1 MVEPVEPVNNSV
13 GGAFSLWVTSLT
25 GQRAN
30 GPNSTKKELRA
41 TMLFPDYR
49 PRRLRQNSAFRR
61 MIRETR
67 LDVDDFILPL
77 FAVSGKNIQNPIPSM
92 PDQYQLSL
100 DRLVSTAQRA
110 VELGI
115 PAVILFGVPSKK
127 DSLATGAYAANGIV
141 QQAIKAVKNALPE
154 LAVISDVC
162 LCQYTDHGHCGVVE
176 GGSVDNDATLDLLAR
191 TALSHAEAGADM
203 VAPSDMMDGRVAEI
217 REALDENS
225 YSHIPIMS
233 YAAKYCSAYYGPF
246 REAADSAPKF
256 GDRRTYQ
263 MDPPNAME
271 AIREVTM
278 DVEEGAD
285 IIMIKPALA
294 YLDVIC
300 RIREEIDLP
309 IAAYNVSGEY
319 AMIKAAAQKGWLDG
333 PKSDAGNPDGHK
345 AGRGGSDSDLL
356 RNGSRQFDER
366 LTPICHKYN
375 SEWFQH
381 LRSRPN
387 ARREPT

>member
-1 MVEPVEPVNNSV
+1 
-13 GGAFSLWVTSLT
+13 
-25 GQRAN
+25 
-30 GPNSTKKELRA
+30 
-41 TMLFPDYR
+41 MLFPDYR

-67 LDVDDFILPL
+67 LSVDDFILPL
-77 FAVSGKNIQNPIPSM
+77 FAVKGKNIQNPIPSM

-100 DRLVSTAQRA
+100 DRLVNTARQA
-110 VELGI
+110 VDLGI
-115 PAVILFGVPSKK
+115 PAVILFGVPNHK
-127 DSLATGAYAANGIV
+127 DALATGAYAANGIV
-141 QQAIKAVKNALPE
+141 QQAIKAVKDALPD

-176 GGSVDNDATLDLLAR
+176 KGNVDNDATLDLLAR

-217 REALDENS
+217 REALDENGF
-225 YSHIPIMS
+225 SHLPIMS

-263 MDPPNAME
+263 MDPPNVLE

-285 IIMIKPALA
+285 IIMVKPALA

-300 RIREEIDLP
+300 RVREEIDLP

-333 PKSDAGNPDGHK
+333 DKVMLETLTAIKRAG
-345 AGRGGSDSDLL
+345 ADLI
-356 RNGSRQFDER
+356 
-366 LTPICHKYN
+366 LTYFAMEAAELI
-375 SEWFQH
+375 
-381 LRSRPN
+381 RD
-387 ARREPT
+387 